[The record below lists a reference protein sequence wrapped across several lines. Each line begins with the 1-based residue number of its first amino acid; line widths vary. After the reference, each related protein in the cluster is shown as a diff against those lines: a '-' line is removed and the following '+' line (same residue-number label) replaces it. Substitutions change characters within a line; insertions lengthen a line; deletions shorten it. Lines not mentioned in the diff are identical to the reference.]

1 MEAAAVPTS
10 ASFGIAGMPVAKAN
24 NNANAKVNV
33 SANFSA
39 NVNGNFNISASANV
53 ALLLPGLGGAAGVR
67 RLVGDRLMGVEKH
80 IVDDDFSSL

>member
-24 NNANAKVNV
+24 NNAKVNV
-33 SANFSA
+33 SANLSA

>member
-10 ASFGIAGMPVAKAN
+10 TSIEMAGMPVAKAN

-33 SANFSA
+33 SANF
-39 NVNGNFNISASANV
+39 SANV

-80 IVDDDFSSL
+80 IVDDFSSL